1 MRARVAR
8 VHRSSGRRDG
18 GSCGSRTT
26 PTPKNDPKRAR
37 TRPSTRPEPRENRDL
52 SRPFFIGYSMI
63 PAGARWV
70 VQNIYLT
77 TTNCSSRSASSGFKT
92 VSPLSHVHIHIIRI
106 YILLGFLPDI
116 LTSFSSFYIYFF
128 FYLSLFSTCLLSY
141 SSIVSL
147 LPIYIY
153 RRNAAALISASLLRF
168 SRTNQFFFYCLTSS
182 RNEGPFLLSSPIPF
196 LLLAVEKKK
205 QTAGINGGF
214 CARAEK
220 IASNGTVCVLIMED
234 VRCY

>member
-128 FYLSLFSTCLLSY
+128 FIFLSFRPVSYRIRQLFHCYPYIYIGETPPRSSQPLSCVSLVQTNF
-141 SSIVSL
+141 SSIVS
-147 LPIYIY
+147 PRAETKVPFSYH
-153 RRNAAALISASLLRF
+153 RRSRF
-168 SRTNQFFFYCLTSS
+168 CSS
-182 RNEGPFLLSSPIPF
+182 RL
-196 LLLAVEKKK
+196 KKK
-205 QTAGINGGF
+205 NKPRG
-214 CARAEK
+214 
-220 IASNGTVCVLIMED
+220 
-234 VRCY
+234 